1 MKIVKYLFLRPI
13 KTRSSWIFMRGSVES
28 ESAFR
33 EEANGADER
42 TGVYYVSGW
51 VVSISL
57 DA

>member
-1 MKIVKYLFLRPI
+1 MC
-13 KTRSSWIFMRGSVES
+13 GSVEN

-42 TGVYYVSGW
+42 TGVCYVSGW
-51 VVSISL
+51 IVSISL

>member
-1 MKIVKYLFLRPI
+1 
-13 KTRSSWIFMRGSVES
+13 MRGSVES

-42 TGVYYVSGW
+42 TGVYYVSGC

-57 DA
+57 DV